1 MTILKKLFLII
12 ILTTTIWYFSINQ
25 YYRNQSLGW
34 ATICLCPPVN
44 AETYQGL
51 NWPKI
56 FFVNEGC
63 GDCGLPEPPA
73 QFFNH
78 LFILSIPTVLILLGL
93 SVYKYIQK
101 IRKYRTKQMYD

>member
-1 MTILKKLFLII
+1 
-12 ILTTTIWYFSINQ
+12 
-25 YYRNQSLGW
+25 
-34 ATICLCPPVN
+34 VN

-78 LFILSIPTVLILLGL
+78 LFIVSIPTALTLLGL

-101 IRKYRTKQMYD
+101 TQNIGLSKCMTDEETKLLL